1 MWGGAPRFP
10 RRPPQRAKAP
20 LPRFFLLIIFY
31 QAFASGDDF
40 TLRLIIREVESG
52 LVRLLCLLKAKE
64 KAPND
69 F

>member
-31 QAFASGDDF
+31 QAFVSGDDF
-40 TLRLIIREVESG
+40 TFKCKNREVG
-52 LVRLLCLLKAKE
+52 CGDYPPGARWD
-64 KAPND
+64 APASKK
-69 F
+69 